1 MLPITPVQI
10 LWVNMITAVTLAL
23 SLAFEPPEAGVMK
36 RPPRDP
42 KESILTT
49 FLIWR
54 IAFVSLILV
63 AGTFGLFLWERLH
76 EVPIESARTVAVNA
90 LVMFEVFYLINSRY
104 LRDAAFTRDG
114 IFGNGYVMGAIAL
127 VTGFQILFTYLA
139 PMQRL
144 FGTAA
149 ISLPSWGRIFMISVT
164 VLFLVEL
171 EKYLLRRSE
180 KRKG

>member
-1 MLPITPVQI
+1 
-10 LWVNMITAVTLAL
+10 MITAVTLAL

-42 KESILTT
+42 KESVLSA

-54 IAFVSLILV
+54 IVFVSLILV
-63 AGTFGLFLWERLH
+63 GGTFGLFLWERLH
-76 EVPIESARTVAVNA
+76 ELPIEYSRTVAVNT

-104 LRDAAFTRDG
+104 LRESAFTRDG
-114 IFGNGYVMGAIAL
+114 IFGNGYVMGAIGL
-127 VTGFQILFTYLA
+127 VTGFQILFTYFS

-149 ISLPSWGRIFMISVT
+149 INLASWGRILMVSVT

-171 EKYLLRRSE
+171 EKYLLRISE
-180 KRKG
+180 RNRKNVHS